1 MPILPQVP
9 PQIMS
14 FDFGDGVS
22 NFEDSTATTCMIS
35 KGDQPLLIQWYLND
49 QSIRNDYFGIQ
60 IMQMGPK
67 LSALRIDSL
76 NDKHRG
82 NYTCEVKNKAG
93 IAKFSA
99 ELKINGDFWKMNF
112 VTIYF
117 VGHLDFNSQ
126 PFTSF
131 TTSLLLQCPRK

>member
-1 MPILPQVP
+1 MP
-9 PQIMS
+9 
-14 FDFGDGVS
+14 FNFGDGVS

-49 QSIRNDYFGIQ
+49 NAIQNDYHGIQ

-76 NDKHRG
+76 NDRHRG

-93 IAKFSA
+93 VGKYSA
-99 ELKINGDFWKMNF
+99 ELKINGD
-112 VTIYF
+112 
-117 VGHLDFNSQ
+117 
-126 PFTSF
+126 SF
-131 TTSLLLQCPRK
+131 IAI